1 MSFLKRPDGAF
12 VALRAA
18 GPFSFLRRHRGFLL
32 VLVLAAP
39 LTFAFA
45 WQAVIA
51 TVGDDSVSYL
61 VLAHYFRGGADNPY
75 VAQWASYHAHFP
87 PLFPLLLAASGG
99 AVDLRIAYALVAALA
114 VLALPL
120 IYRYASLQLGRDSA
134 GLAIVV
140 LFLLT
145 PTAWISLKGIL
156 SESLYLVLAMASVLW
171 YETRL
176 ADGRTRPI
184 AALAFGV
191 LLACAYLTR
200 VAGLALILAYAV
212 HVGLRLAA
220 HRQRPSWSLLLP
232 WVPVVVLLGLWYGL
246 RPRPDVDAYRR
257 TVQSMIGTWI
267 ADPATMLRAS
277 VEYSFSGWIAT
288 LAAQQDVSMAPKIVF
303 GLLGLAG
310 LAGAVLRAARN
321 RLDGWFILFSVA
333 MVTPW
338 VFTPNNTRRLLYPL
352 VALLFVCAA
361 DFVRFLC
368 ERWKLEGRRRT
379 QLFVA
384 LAAFPVALFLPA
396 LSLIAQKSLDRAPVL
411 EGQLYAFRDITDYY
425 TTINLEVARGL
436 AETQVT
442 TLAGLESIRA
452 VTPPGSKVMWM
463 RPEYVALL
471 GRRPAEPFYYAW
483 SPREVAEAVRRS
495 GSDYI
500 VVSRIFKTDLAGVDG
515 DPLVTL
521 KGVLDY
527 SRPALRFGN
536 DFFVLMKVD
545 REALEAFL
553 ARRAQ

>member
-1 MSFLKRPDGAF
+1 VSFLKRPDGAF

-442 TLAGLESIRA
+442 TLAGLESIRT